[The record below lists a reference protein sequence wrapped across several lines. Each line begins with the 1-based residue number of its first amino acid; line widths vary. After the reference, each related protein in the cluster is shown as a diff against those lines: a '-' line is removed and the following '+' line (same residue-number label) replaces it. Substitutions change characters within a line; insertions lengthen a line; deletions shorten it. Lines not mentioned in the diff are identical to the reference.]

1 MEPADV
7 RTIKAS
13 ETGSFLYCQRAW
25 WYDRQGISSEN
36 TAEMAA
42 GTEIH
47 RKHGRTAAAAG
58 CLQSAAV
65 VFLLAAIVLLVL
77 YFAGQVL

>member
-1 MEPADV
+1 MEHADV

-13 ETGSFLYCQRAW
+13 EIGSFLYCQRAW

-36 TAEMAA
+36 IAEMAA

-47 RKHGRTAAAAG
+47 QKHGRTAAAAG
-58 CLQSAAV
+58 CLQTVAV
-65 VFLLAAIVLLVL
+65 VFLLAAIVLFVL